1 LLSLPRGR
9 NDRQIQYNPK
19 SKKCVYTNSKGIGL
33 EDAGDGEGVTMRS
46 GRRLNDDTMSNLNPT
61 TVTFDVSCV
70 GLSAPQLTKE
80 GGDGKAF
87 VSGLAQAFV

>member
-1 LLSLPRGR
+1 
-9 NDRQIQYNPK
+9 
-19 SKKCVYTNSKGIGL
+19 
-33 EDAGDGEGVTMRS
+33 MRS